1 MAAGIKVDC
10 SKMNN
15 LTKQLLGSS
24 VFADLV
30 EHFNNPENQ
39 RRFEKWKKERES
51 NVRRQAHECDNPQKA
66 ETV

>member
-1 MAAGIKVDC
+1 MNTDLKIDC
-10 SKMNN
+10 SKMSN

-39 RRFEKWKKERES
+39 RRFEECKKER
-51 NVRRQAHECDNPQKA
+51 AKMQKA
-66 ETV
+66 EIVRADNSQLL

>member
-1 MAAGIKVDC
+1 MNTDLKIDC
-10 SKMNN
+10 SKMSN

-39 RRFEKWKKERES
+39 RRFEEWKKER
-51 NVRRQAHECDNPQKA
+51 AKMQKA
-66 ETV
+66 EIVRADNSQLL

>member
-1 MAAGIKVDC
+1 MSADIRLDC
-10 SKMNN
+10 SKMSS

-24 VFADLV
+24 IFADLV

-39 RRFEKWKKERES
+39 RRFEEWKKERES
-51 NVRRQAHECDNPQKA
+51 NVRRKTYECDNPQKT

>member
-1 MAAGIKVDC
+1 MNTDIKIDC
-10 SKMNN
+10 SKMSN

-39 RRFEKWKKERES
+39 RRFEEWKKER
-51 NVRRQAHECDNPQKA
+51 AKMQKA
-66 ETV
+66 EIVRADNSQLL

>member
-1 MAAGIKVDC
+1 MVTDLKIDC
-10 SKMNN
+10 SKMSN

-39 RRFEKWKKERES
+39 KRFEEWKREREICK
-51 NVRRQAHECDNPQKA
+51 R
-66 ETV
+66 